1 MHLTIFHD
9 ANYVFYIWYDFKKNI
24 LVDLFKWK
32 LMSISQHKLSKT
44 VTANHKGSRWNTDI
58 VGQNMPRKSP
68 CIPSLVDANVIYIRP
83 LKMLLNLS

>member
-9 ANYVFYIWYDFKKNI
+9 ANYVFIFDTISKNV
-24 LVDLFKWK
+24 LGDLFRWK

-44 VTANHKGSRWNTDI
+44 VTANHNESRWNTDI